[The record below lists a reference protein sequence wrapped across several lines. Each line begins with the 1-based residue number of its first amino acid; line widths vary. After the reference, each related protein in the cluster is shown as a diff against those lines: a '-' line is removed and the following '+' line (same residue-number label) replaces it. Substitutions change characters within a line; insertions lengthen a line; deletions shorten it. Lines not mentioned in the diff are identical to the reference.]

1 MRKSIVVTAAAMFGA
16 AAAAAPSPAVAKPKL
31 SDISVTKQTDKAS
44 PNLLRANTAPRD
56 VATGQAVGRRTHKP
70 VR

>member
-31 SDISVTKQTDKAS
+31 SDITSPPVKQLADERTS
-44 PNLLRANTAPRD
+44 PFAEPAPAHCVD
-56 VATGQAVGRRTHKP
+56 
-70 VR
+70 